1 MTLKL
6 TSAQLDRACG
16 TILGS
21 AAGDALG
28 AAYEFGMAKV
38 GPEGPRM
45 IGGGLG
51 GFAPGEWTDDTTM
64 AWAILDVAATGADLR
79 TEAALTQI
87 ARSFRDWYD
96 SGPSDI
102 GVQTCDILGRAG
114 TEPTGAEMTAL
125 SVICTCA
132 PAEQPATDH

>member
-16 TILGS
+16 AVLGS
-21 AAGDALG
+21 AVGDALG
-28 AAYEFGMAKV
+28 APYEFGLATV

-87 ARSFRDWYD
+87 ARNFRDWYD
-96 SGPSDI
+96 SGPPDI
-102 GVQTCDILGRAG
+102 GNQTRAILGARG
-114 TEPTGAEMTAL
+114 RRP
-125 SVICTCA
+125 
-132 PAEQPATDH
+132 DRRRR